1 MTNSLKTL
9 QARTTMKIKVAI
21 VDDHAM
27 VLAGLR
33 QLLSKFQSIEI
44 TGLYEDGMAFVN
56 SLPQHQPDVLLLDLH
71 LPNKMGDKLV
81 PKILRKYPE
90 IKIIAL
96 TSLDSSF
103 YIYNLIQEGASGYL
117 LKNTSIEKIVEAI
130 ETVYSGS
137 VYMEKELKDKMESF
151 AQRIKSR
158 EALNPT
164 FTQKEKEVLKL
175 TAQGLT
181 LQEIGEQ
188 LFLSQR
194 TVEYYRTNLLLKMDV
209 KNMVELVRKSI
220 ETGLID

>member
-1 MTNSLKTL
+1 
-9 QARTTMKIKVAI
+9 MKIKVAI
-21 VDDHAM
+21 IDDHAM
-27 VLAGLR
+27 ILAGLR
-33 QLLSKFQSIEI
+33 TLLSQYPTLEI
-44 TGLYEDGMAFVN
+44 TGLYEDGMEFVN
-56 SLPQHQPDVLLLDLH
+56 SLPRHQPDVLLLDLH

-81 PKILRKYPE
+81 PKILRKHPE
-90 IKIIAL
+90 VKIIAL

-103 YIYNLIQEGASGYL
+103 YIYNLIQVGASGYL
-117 LKNTSIEKIVEAI
+117 LKSTPVEKIAEAI
-130 ETVYSGS
+130 ETVYNGGI
-137 VYMEKELKDKMESF
+137 YIERELKEKMESF

-158 EALNPT
+158 ETLNPT

-181 LQEIGEQ
+181 LQEIGEK